1 LLAIAADLSMNMLPD
16 TQRLFRLKQHGKR
29 VDQVREGQGDSEG

>member
-1 LLAIAADLSMNMLPD
+1 MAADHSKNMLPD

-29 VDQVREGQGDSEG
+29 VDQVSEGQGDSEG